1 MRWCCCSTPDPR
13 ELSVSALT
21 DDRGRIDPAAAGTAA
36 PGGGGPGGG
45 ECDGGLTWRMR
56 ADVADACRDGGQ
68 QGAAPGWQ
76 RGSSPVR
83 GWGPPGWSG
92 METAESRARLDAA
105 AE

>member
-1 MRWCCCSTPDPR
+1 MLRDRSALRNEWYLRWCCCSTPDPR

-56 ADVADACRDGGQ
+56 A
-68 QGAAPGWQ
+68 
-76 RGSSPVR
+76 
-83 GWGPPGWSG
+83 
-92 METAESRARLDAA
+92 ETAESRARLDAA
-105 AE
+105 AEWRDSRRY

>member
-21 DDRGRIDPAAAGTAA
+21 DDRGRIDPAAAVTAA

-56 ADVADACRDGGQ
+56 A
-68 QGAAPGWQ
+68 
-76 RGSSPVR
+76 
-83 GWGPPGWSG
+83 
-92 METAESRARLDAA
+92 ETADSRARLDAA